1 MSGRSCSVAWS
12 VFFSSDGV
20 AREKALDRPE
30 AEVVAALGER
40 LTHLF
45 KGDVG
50 CLLEQR
56 QDQGLAGVDTTGP
69 PVAA

>member
-1 MSGRSCSVAWS
+1 M
-12 VFFSSDGV
+12 
-20 AREKALDRPE
+20 ARKKALYRPE
-30 AEVVAALGER
+30 AKVVAPLGER

-50 CLLEQR
+50 RLLEQR